1 VMDKIMKE
9 GVQFTRFYT
18 AAACAPTRSA
28 LMTGRNFMRTGTS
41 AVGFGAEA
49 PHLDEY
55 LLSEAMQDA
64 GYVTGMMG
72 KWNLGLS
79 DADLPSHRGFDEAW
93 PVVREDVR
101 SYGRYEHFNPPFFS
115 QRGLCWPR
123 RWMAG

>member
-1 VMDKIMKE
+1 MLRFLVFGLLALCCNGFAVSKPNIVLILTDDQGFDDYGFRQPPLETPVMDRLMKD

-55 LLSEAMQDA
+55 FLSEAMQDA
-64 GYVTGMMG
+64 GYVTG
-72 KWNLGLS
+72 
-79 DADLPSHRGFDEAW
+79 
-93 PVVREDVR
+93 
-101 SYGRYEHFNPPFFS
+101 
-115 QRGLCWPR
+115 
-123 RWMAG
+123 